1 MSDPRP
7 APSPAAP
14 AVRVWDLPVRL
25 LHIVLAASVA
35 GAWLTGEETLRW
47 HEAAG
52 WAGLAA
58 VAARL
63 AWGARGSG
71 HARFRSFVRGPRAT
85 AHYAAQVLR
94 GTAPRYRGHNPL
106 GGWMAVAL
114 LATVAATGI
123 TGWLYTTDT
132 FWGMAWL
139 DWLHRAL
146 AWAVLALVGLHVAG
160 VVFTGWHQR
169 ENLVAAMLHG
179 RKRGGDAADGDGR

>member
-7 APSPAAP
+7 TPSPAP

-25 LHIVLAASVA
+25 LHIVLAAAVA

-63 AWGARGSG
+63 AWGARGG
-71 HARFRSFVRGPRAT
+71 RFARFGTFVRGPAAT
-85 AHYAAQVLR
+85 VRYAAQVLH
-94 GTAPRYRGHNPL
+94 GTAPRYLGHNPL

-114 LATVAATGI
+114 LAAVAATGI
-123 TGWLYTTDT
+123 TGWLYTTDA

-169 ENLVAAMLHG
+169 ENLVAAMVHG
-179 RKRGGDAADGDGR
+179 RKRGGGAVDEDGR